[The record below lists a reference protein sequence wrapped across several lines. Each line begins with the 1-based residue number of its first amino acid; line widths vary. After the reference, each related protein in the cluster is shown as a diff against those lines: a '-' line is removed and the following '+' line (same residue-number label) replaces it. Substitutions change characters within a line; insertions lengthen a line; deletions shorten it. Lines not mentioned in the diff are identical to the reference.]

1 MRILHFWMILGV
13 TFLFARG
20 NPLLFYCG
28 ATMVRPMKQIA
39 ERYTR
44 RYGGEVVIV
53 QGGSGDLLRRLKALK
68 KGDLYLPGSSEYLEK
83 INEKDLFGYRA
94 VIGENSLV
102 LLVRK
107 GNPLK
112 IHGLEDLLR
121 PELRVAIG
129 AARLGSI
136 GRVTR
141 EALLREKGKE
151 FFCRIQNRAM
161 YFVTDSR
168 ELVRMLKKGQ
178 IDVGISWKAT
188 AFFPEN
194 RSYVE
199 AILLPRNL
207 SEPKKLAIAVLKYSQ
222 NPEAAKRFVDLVA
235 SPEGQTI
242 MKNNGFR

>member
-1 MRILHFWMILGV
+1 MKILHVLMILGV
-13 TFLFARG
+13 TLLPVRG
-20 NPLLFYCG
+20 DPLLFYCG

-39 ERYTR
+39 KRYTR
-44 RYGGEVVIV
+44 RYGTEVNIV

-68 KGDLYLPGSSEYLEK
+68 RGDLYLPGSPEYLERGDGK
-83 INEKDLFGYRA
+83 ELFGYRA

-107 GNPLK
+107 GNPLNVR
-112 IHGLEDLLR
+112 GLEDLLR

-151 FFCRIQNRAM
+151 YFCKIQNGAM

-168 ELVRMLKKGQ
+168 DLVRMLKKGQ
-178 IDVGISWKAT
+178 IDVGISWRAT

-194 RSYVE
+194 RPYVE
-199 AILLPRNL
+199 AIPLPRKL
-207 SEPKKLAIAVLKYSQ
+207 SEPKKLELAVLKASK
-222 NPEAAKRFVDLVA
+222 NPEAAKRFVDLAA
-235 SPEGQTI
+235 SPEGEAI
-242 MKNNGFR
+242 MKANGFR